1 MASRQV
7 RGEGKIALLKGFV
20 RQFLGIADANS
31 KASRRQVG
39 SCRSLLC
46 SVHPE
51 RVCWHSFLGIL
62 IHPTRRCVLN
72 LLRGLA
78 SSGDSSANGEVLYT
92 ILPSTHFVNKYPS
105 GMKEMRHPKEAVVL
119 SPSATHL

>member
-1 MASRQV
+1 VRAPRGGDGAAYSHEGVARQV

-20 RQFLGIADANS
+20 RQFLGKAGTNS

-51 RVCWHSFLGIL
+51 RVCWHSFLGMF
-62 IHPTRRCVLN
+62 IH
-72 LLRGLA
+72 
-78 SSGDSSANGEVLYT
+78 
-92 ILPSTHFVNKYPS
+92 H
-105 GMKEMRHPKEAVVL
+105 H
-119 SPSATHL
+119 